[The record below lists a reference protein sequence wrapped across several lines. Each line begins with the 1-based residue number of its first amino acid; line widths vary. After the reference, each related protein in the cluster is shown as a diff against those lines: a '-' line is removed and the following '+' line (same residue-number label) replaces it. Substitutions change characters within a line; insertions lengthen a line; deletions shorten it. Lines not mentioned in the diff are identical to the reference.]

1 MVEETVTGAVDV
13 VDVFGSRL
21 CGPGS
26 GVVRGGDVK
35 VKGQGAWRLQRMPKL
50 RGEF

>member
-21 CGPGS
+21 
-26 GVVRGGDVK
+26 VVPAAEWCV
-35 VKGQGAWRLQRMPKL
+35 VVT
-50 RGEF
+50 